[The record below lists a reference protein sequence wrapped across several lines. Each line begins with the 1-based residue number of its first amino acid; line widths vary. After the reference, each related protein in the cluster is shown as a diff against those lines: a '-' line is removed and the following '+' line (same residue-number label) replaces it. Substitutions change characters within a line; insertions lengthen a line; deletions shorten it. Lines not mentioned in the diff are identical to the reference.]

1 MKRLSR
7 QGLSRFIV
15 LIVAVSSVTGG
26 ILLSNLKPSV
36 NDQILVDVQRIKFDN
51 LYGQTQSLA
60 DRAGSYRVVNFW
72 ATWCPPCLEEIPLFV
87 ELQKEYGAKNFTFIG
102 VAVDDDER
110 VRRFVIDNEV
120 NYPMLIG
127 STGALQISEL
137 LGNVRSG
144 LPFTVF
150 LSPDGDLLGTESGVV
165 PEQKIRDFI
174 SKIQ

>member
-1 MKRLSR
+1 M
-7 QGLSRFIV
+7 
-15 LIVAVSSVTGG
+15 
-26 ILLSNLKPSV
+26 
-36 NDQILVDVQRIKFDN
+36 
-51 LYGQTQSLA
+51 
-60 DRAGSYRVVNFW
+60 
-72 ATWCPPCLEEIPLFV
+72 
-87 ELQKEYGAKNFTFIG
+87 
-102 VAVDDDER
+102 AVDDDER